1 VEAAIA
7 AASVADPAVHQSAVA
22 KWRSGHHR
30 TSWHDVDEVSFGSDA
45 DVVVLCL
52 HSGSKRTADV
62 KESASDGEPLGRSD
76 NERCGRRGAHADR
89 RLSTVRPCGFGSG
102 QSSNQQHLHGRLNRQ
117 ELHGSPS
124 IRSDRF

>member
-1 VEAAIA
+1 M
-7 AASVADPAVHQSAVA
+7 VALLISRFMKNHSPCLCA
-22 KWRSGHHR
+22 G
-30 TSWHDVDEVSFGSDA
+30 DVFTQPGSDA

-124 IRSDRF
+124 IRSDRFKAQLTSIKGAARC